1 MQSSFISAEEKQK
14 KAALVCSLLLERG
27 CRLTEHWVSLLLE
40 RGCRLTTYAM
50 EPSFK
55 DIFLECKL
63 AVKTVKHPSS
73 HLIRERINS
82 SHKFPKKP
90 V

>member
-14 KAALVCSLLLERG
+14 KAALVC
-27 CRLTEHWVSLLLE
+27 SLLLE

-63 AVKTVKHPSS
+63 AVKMVKHPSS
-73 HLIRERINS
+73 HLIRERISS